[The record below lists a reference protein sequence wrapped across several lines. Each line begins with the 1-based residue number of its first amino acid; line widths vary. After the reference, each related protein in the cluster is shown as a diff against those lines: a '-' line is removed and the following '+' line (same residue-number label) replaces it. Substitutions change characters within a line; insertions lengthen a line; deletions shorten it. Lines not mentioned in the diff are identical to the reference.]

1 MKKFNYLFFCF
12 VLFFYF
18 KCNVFCEVVDGYNVD
33 CRGNVV
39 PTIVNKKGNFPNN
52 SNNDCTF
59 SFDSGSNSI
68 SSNVRKQQLVSCDK
82 ETESNKKIVNRNIIL
97 IIDNS
102 GSMTNDQKPEKV
114 QKIFM
119 AIAKELKEGD
129 KIKISYFKS
138 NGGIKQEF
146 SYEDLNSLKKRQK
159 EAKKVL
165 KKGTDFGKHDVS
177 LVTTTNTDFV
187 SAIKQTRTWIKKNSN
202 LDTSVPIVFFITDG
216 YPTKEGKKKL
226 GYASSTQYF
235 YGAAVEF
242 ENLYK
247 LLREYGGNA
256 KFVSVGLG
264 IDTDSSLAVKY
275 LLDPSESTKSK
286 LNSLTKKSYAHI
298 EDYKFGKLI
307 SGKKIDN
314 SLKKEFVFSVASNPD
329 IAMTGYSS
337 INGNKITFKKEALN
351 EILGKKLK
359 KSEIKTINDNGFV
372 VGPVYIKNKG
382 EIKSIKSG
390 NKSLDFEIVE
400 IDSPK
405 YFIRI
410 SGKKLSNIKKND
422 LVVELSSIRKVHN
435 YADISSPKEVDLV
448 GMVKKYYSIAKE
460 SSADSVSVDDI
471 VKWVKVDDSSNN
483 NKGPET
489 IDVTEYTHNGISEE
503 KTLNLG
509 PGYVK
514 KYNVTKKQYEMKS
527 VSLYVNYLI
536 DTSVSFD
543 GGTLK
548 NTPSTYAGGGFKFQD
563 ITLQAKSKWYYSG
576 YAAEGVPV
584 VSYKIEG
591 NSYNINYN
599 NVFEDSDG
607 TKQKFKNAEELW
619 GKIDKEV
626 NNFISNNSKKFM
638 LNFDTVDSNDPDKL
652 DKEVKVDSSFKYNKT
667 GTDSDTYYTVS
678 YNYKVKQACGKD
690 ENFQYVD
697 KECSDGYKLVNSFAN
712 EDGAYITGDDRYYFI
727 PFGYKKED
735 AKVNVTLGVSGKQ
748 YTTTCTVKVNS
759 SGNPCPD
766 SGDSEPKSVEEQ
778 VSYRSIDVSNP
789 FPRANRQYYRIPI
802 NWRNWYCTGVGTSNG
817 CVENKNNINRLK
829 GSYANIYYSGD
840 YDSDKLTSI
849 AKDTLNS
856 SNNYY
861 SSWENIDVETGKSK
875 ALDDNFIKQQF
886 SNSAPSYCPLGSF
899 DKKCDIYK

>member
-12 VLFFYF
+12 VLFFCF
-18 KCNVFCEVVDGYNVD
+18 KCNVFGEVVDGYNVD

-52 SNNDCTF
+52 SNNDCAF

-114 QKIFM
+114 RKIFM
-119 AIAKELKEGD
+119 AIAEELKEGD
-129 KIKISYFKS
+129 KIKISYFRNDDK
-138 NGGIKQEF
+138 IKQEF
-146 SYEDLNSLKKRQK
+146 SYKDLNSQQKRTK

-165 KKGTDFGKHDVS
+165 KEGPEFGEKNVS
-177 LVTTTNTDFV
+177 LVTKTNTDFV
-187 SAIKQTRTWIKKNSN
+187 SAIKTTRAWIRKNSKSG
-202 LDTSVPIVFFITDG
+202 TSVPIVFFITDG
-216 YPTKEGKKKL
+216 YPTKEKSKKL
-226 GYASSTQYF
+226 GYASSAQYF

-242 ENLYK
+242 KNLYK
-247 LLREYGGNA
+247 LLIKYDNA

-286 LNSLTKKSYAHI
+286 LNSLTKNSYAHI

-337 INGNKITFKKEALN
+337 INGNKITFKKEALK

-422 LVVELSSIRKVHN
+422 LVVELSSIRKVRN
-435 YADISSPKEVDLV
+435 YADISSPTEVNLV

-460 SSADSVSVDDI
+460 SSADSVSVNDI

-483 NKGPET
+483 NKSPET

-509 PGYVK
+509 TGYVK
-514 KYNVTKKQYEMKS
+514 KYNVTTKQYEMKY

-536 DTSVSFD
+536 DTSVSFN
-543 GGTLK
+543 GGSLK
-548 NTPSTYAGGGFKFQD
+548 NNPLTYAGGGFEFQN

-584 VSYKIEG
+584 VSYKSDG
-591 NSYNINYN
+591 SSYNINYN
-599 NVFEDSDG
+599 NVFEDSKG
-607 TKQKFKNAEELW
+607 TNQKFKNAEKLW
-619 GKIDKEV
+619 SEIDKEV

-638 LNFDTVDSNDPDKL
+638 LNFDTVDSNDPNNL
-652 DKEVKVDSSFKYNKT
+652 NKEVKVDSSSEYNRT
-667 GTDSDTYYTVS
+667 VIDSDTYYTVA
-678 YNYKVKQACGKD
+678 YNYKVKQACGKG
-690 ENFQYVD
+690 ENFEYVD
-697 KECSDGYKLVNSFAN
+697 KCSDGFKLVNSYAN

-727 PFGYKKED
+727 PFGYKEKD

-789 FPRANRQYYRIPI
+789 FPRANEQYYSIPI
-802 NWRNWYCTGVGTSNG
+802 NWRNWYCNGVGTSNK
-817 CVENKNNINRLK
+817 CVENNNNINRLK
-829 GSYANIYYSGD
+829 RSYASIYYSGD

-899 DKKCDIYK
+899 DKKCDKYK

>member
-12 VLFFYF
+12 VLFFCF

-33 CRGNVV
+33 CKGNVV

-68 SSNVRKQQLVSCDK
+68 SSNKIKRPLPSCDK
-82 ETESNKKIVNRNIIL
+82 ETESSSTQIKRYIYLIV
-97 IIDNS
+97 DNS
-102 GSMTNDQKPEKV
+102 GSMDSDKKPQKV
-114 QKIFM
+114 RKIFKT
-119 AIAKELKEGD
+119 IGEQLKPDE
-129 KIKISYFKS
+129 KIVLTYFKKPDNKYKS
-138 NGGIKQEF
+138 NF
-146 SYEDLNSLKKRQK
+146 NYNDFKK
-159 EAKKVL
+159 KKKLEEYADEILDENAL
-165 KKGTDFGKHDVS
+165 KKGTN
-177 LVTTTNTDFV
+177 TNFV
-187 SAIKQTRTWIKKNSN
+187 SSINKVKDYIDNIKGNPNT
-202 LDTSVPIVFFITDG
+202 VPIVIFITDG
-216 YPTKEGKKKL
+216 YPTKDSNGTLGYTSSARYFYTAAKAFNNLGKKLNNSKKN
-226 GYASSTQYF
+226 T
-235 YGAAVEF
+235 
-242 ENLYK
+242 
-247 LLREYGGNA
+247 
-256 KFVSVGLG
+256 KFVTVGLG
-264 IDTDSSLAVKY
+264 LDKSSSKAIKY
-275 LLDPSESTKSK
+275 I
-286 LNSLTKKSYAHI
+286 LNPNSVTKKELDDLSPKNYQFI
-298 EDYKFGKLI
+298 EDYKFNKLI
-307 SGKKIDN
+307 NGAGISGDK
-314 SLKKEFVFSVASNPD
+314 LGREFIFSVASNPD
-329 IAMTGYSS
+329 VFMTGYSKIS
-337 INGNKITFKKEALN
+337 NGTTFTFKNVGIPTDEELGGDKITIRNEGFVIGPIKKGYK
-351 EILGKKLK
+351 IDYVKVDGKKVTNY
-359 KSEIKTINDNGFV
+359 KTKPFESG
-372 VGPVYIKNKG
+372 G
-382 EIKSIKSG
+382 E
-390 NKSLDFEIVE
+390 E
-400 IDSPK
+400 K
-405 YFIRI
+405 YFISLNGNMLGRI
-410 SGKKLSNIKKND
+410 RNKNIKVKLKSRDAVAHYKNINSNNKKIDLND
-422 LVVELSSIRKVHN
+422 LVTKYYS
-435 YADISSPKEVDLV
+435 
-448 GMVKKYYSIAKE
+448 VKKYSDVKDIE
-460 SSADSVSVDDI
+460 VDEI
-471 VKWVKVDDSSNN
+471 QKWIKIDDSSNN

-503 KTLNLG
+503 KTFNLG

-514 KYNVTKKQYEMKS
+514 KYNVTTKQYEMKP

-548 NTPSTYAGGGFKFQD
+548 NNPSTYAGGGFKFQD

-576 YAAEGVPV
+576 YAVEGVPV
-584 VSYKIEG
+584 VSYKSDGI
-591 NSYNINYN
+591 SYNINYN
-599 NVFEDSDG
+599 NVFKDSKG
-607 TKQKFKNAEELW
+607 TYQMFKNAEELW
-619 GKIDKEV
+619 SKIDKEV
-626 NNFISNNSKKFM
+626 NNFISDNSKKFM
-638 LNFDTVDSNDPDKL
+638 LNFDTVDSNDPNNL
-652 DKEVKVDSSFKYNKT
+652 NKEVKVDSSSEYNRT
-667 GTDSDTYYTVS
+667 VIDSDTYYTVA
-678 YNYKVKQACGKD
+678 YNYKVKQACGKG
-690 ENFQYVD
+690 ENFEYVD
-697 KECSDGYKLVNSFAN
+697 KCSDGFKLVNSYAN

-727 PFGYKKED
+727 PFGYKEKD
-735 AKVNVTLGVSGKQ
+735 AKVNVTLGISNKQ

-766 SGDSEPKSVEEQ
+766 SGDSKPKSVEEQ